1 MVFQNYFGDPYSM
14 PTPEEKRAELVAE
27 LKEVVDAHNEANQ
40 AVLNAKQKIAQLQGG
55 IAALDSLNEDTEE

>member
-1 MVFQNYFGDPYSM
+1 M

-40 AVLNAKQKIAQLQGG
+40 TVLNAKQKIAQLQGG

>member
-14 PTPEEKRAELVAE
+14 PTPEEKKAELVAE
-27 LKEVVDAHNEANQ
+27 LREVVDAHNEANQ
-40 AVLNAKQKIAQLQGG
+40 AVINAKQKIAQLQGG

>member
-1 MVFQNYFGDPYSM
+1 MSEVGLISIS
-14 PTPEEKRAELVAE
+14 PEEQRAQLVAE

>member
-14 PTPEEKRAELVAE
+14 PTPEEKRAELVEE
-27 LKEVVDAHNEANQ
+27 LKGVVEAHNEANQ
-40 AVLNAKQKIAQLQGG
+40 TVINAKQKIAQLQGG

>member
-1 MVFQNYFGDPYSM
+1 MVFQNYFGAPNSM

-40 AVLNAKQKIAQLQGG
+40 TVLNAKQKIAQLQGG

>member
-14 PTPEEKRAELVAE
+14 PTPEEKKAELVAE
-27 LKEVVDAHNEANQ
+27 LREVVEAHNEANQ
-40 AVLNAKQKIAQLQGG
+40 AVINAKQKIAQLQGG